1 MKGVFKRVFNKTT
14 NRQKPLGEI
23 VIGLKVSTSRK

>member
-1 MKGVFKRVFNKTT
+1 M

-23 VIGLKVSTSRK
+23 VSSSEIPQVNGKEK